1 VPFQRERLIGLR
13 KAKGIR
19 TQEELEAVTGIARVM
34 LNRYEKGTKTPDA
47 DTIETLAN
55 KLDAT
60 MGYFHGHGDD
70 YGDDYE
76 LAAIQMSFDILS
88 RDKDYSVERKE
99 RCRRVLAHPNAPR
112 TVATWRALSEMFDWA
127 LGSPPSSSG
136 SSGFEVLQGGRS

>member
-1 VPFQRERLIGLR
+1 MPFQRERLIGLR

-19 TQEELEAVTGIARVM
+19 TQDELEAVTGLARVM

-47 DTIETLAN
+47 DTIEGLAD

-76 LAAIQMSFDILS
+76 RAAIQMSFDILS
-88 RDKDYSVERKE
+88 RDKDFFCCAKGTMPTGAGASKCAPNGSRMEGAFGDVRLGA
-99 RCRRVLAHPNAPR
+99 RVPAIVFGVFGP
-112 TVATWRALSEMFDWA
+112 
-127 LGSPPSSSG
+127 
-136 SSGFEVLQGGRS
+136 